1 MLSKPL
7 NWKTNCFSMTFTSQ
21 INWLM
26 IYSLKW
32 YSLWESESCREKYS
46 LLRHC
51 FSLLKW
57 YRSLERGK
65 CQSYSCLVVHTAL
78 KVFDACLW
86 YLDSGCSWHMTG
98 EKTLFKHLK
107 EMKDEFVMFGDGS
120 CSQILGKGSI
130 EIPGFPI
137 LKEVLYIDGLKANL
151 LSISQLCDDNYLV

>member
-1 MLSKPL
+1 
-7 NWKTNCFSMTFTSQ
+7 
-21 INWLM
+21 
-26 IYSLKW
+26 
-32 YSLWESESCREKYS
+32 
-46 LLRHC
+46 
-51 FSLLKW
+51 
-57 YRSLERGK
+57 
-65 CQSYSCLVVHTAL
+65 
-78 KVFDACLW
+78 
-86 YLDSGCSWHMTG
+86 MTG